1 MTEIKQRRLIL
12 NTHKLGAISILGE
25 RHFAM
30 AATTDDVTKGEGE
43 RFDYKAFA
51 ANHSG
56 VTITNCADHQTV
68 YAQGDPANAIFYII
82 SGSFKVTIIS
92 EHGKEAVIAIL
103 GPGDFFGEGCLDGH
117 LLRSSTIAATT
128 AGEIAR
134 FDRAT
139 IIQALKDDP
148 AFSDL
153 FLRFILDRNQKLQAD
168 LVDQLFNSSEKRLA
182 RILMTL
188 ASVGLNDHSNVITMP
203 ITQETL
209 ANMVGTTRSRISQFM
224 TKFRKLGYIDYDGQI
239 RVHNSLLN
247 IILDSRL
254 HESEC

>member
-1 MTEIKQRRLIL
+1 MVAT
-12 NTHKLGAISILGE
+12 SSFGE
-25 RHFAM
+25 RHSAM
-30 AATTDDVTKGEGE
+30 PPDPNDEANRKHE

-51 ANHSG
+51 AKYSG
-56 VTITNCADHQTV
+56 VAILKCTDRQIV
-68 YAQGDPANAIFYII
+68 YAQGDPANAIFFVIA
-82 SGSFKVTIIS
+82 GSLKVTIIS

-128 AGEIAR
+128 SGEIAR

-139 IIQALKDDP
+139 IEQALKDDP
-148 AFSDL
+148 VFSHL
-153 FLRFILDRNQKLQAD
+153 FLQFILGRNQKLQTA

-188 ASVGLNDHSNVITMP
+188 ASVGLNDRSNIIDMT

-209 ANMVGTTRSRISQFM
+209 AGMVGTTRSRISQFM
-224 TKFRKLGYIDYDGQI
+224 TKFRKLGYIDYNGQI
-239 RVHNSLLN
+239 KVHNALLN
-247 IILDSRL
+247 IILNEQS
-254 HESEC
+254 HESDP

>member
-1 MTEIKQRRLIL
+1 MP
-12 NTHKLGAISILGE
+12 
-25 RHFAM
+25 
-30 AATTDDVTKGEGE
+30 AATGDQTNDERE
-43 RFDYKAFA
+43 RFDYKAFSA
-51 ANHSG
+51 KYSG
-56 VTITNCADHQTV
+56 AVISKSADREIV
-68 YAQGDPANAIFYII
+68 FAQGDPANAIFYVI

-92 EHGKEAVIAIL
+92 EHGKEAVIAML

-117 LLRSSTIAATT
+117 LLQSSTISSTT
-128 AGEIAR
+128 AGEIVR

-139 IIQALKDDP
+139 ILQALKDDP
-148 AFSDL
+148 AFSNL
-153 FLRFILDRNQKLQAD
+153 FLRFILDRNQKLQVD

-188 ASVGLNDHSNVITMP
+188 ASVGLNDRSSLITIP

-209 ANMVGTTRSRISQFM
+209 ANMVGTTRSRINQFM

-247 IILDSRL
+247 IILDSRP
-254 HESEC
+254 HDSVC